1 MSQWVKVPVAQ
12 TGGPEFKHSEA
23 KRLGFSVKSLNEL
36 FIGSFIFL
44 FVRKNVLVFRRQIG
58 FSFGAMQFIRK
69 AKIICSPFV
78 SKHW

>member
-1 MSQWVKVPVAQ
+1 MPASQ

-44 FVRKNVLVFRRQIG
+44 FVRENVLVFRRQIG

>member
-1 MSQWVKVPVAQ
+1 MSQPAKVPASQ

-23 KRLGFSVKSLNEL
+23 KRLGFSVKSLSEL

-69 AKIICSPFV
+69 AKIICGPFV